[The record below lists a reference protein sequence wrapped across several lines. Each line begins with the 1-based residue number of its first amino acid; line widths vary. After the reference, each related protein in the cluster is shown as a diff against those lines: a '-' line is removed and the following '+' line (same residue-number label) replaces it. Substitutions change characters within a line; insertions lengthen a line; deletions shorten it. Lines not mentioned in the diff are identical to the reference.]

1 MKPTSQMTLD
11 VYFRQCVGI
20 DISKDKFTACLY
32 MYDRAS
38 DVGCCTKSID
48 FANTKSGFN
57 QMVRWSR
64 KEAVKSHP
72 LTYLMEPTGIYYEHL
87 AYHLHRIGQTVYVV
101 LPNKARKFCE
111 SEGIKTKTD
120 AMDARCLALMGC
132 VSRKLKPW
140 SPPAPIYRELR
151 QMTRFHADLC
161 EVRTS
166 VANRLEALNHMEGTT
181 KSVHRN
187 CEKLLQEIDT
197 LMEKNGKAVMKKVAE
212 DKELHANVK
221 RIATA
226 KGLRETT
233 IVCVIAETE
242 GFHYIENRK
251 QLVGYAGLD
260 VKAKQSGKDDPK
272 HCISKKGNAHIRAA
286 LYMPALVAVRY
297 NRQIKA
303 AYDRICQKHPNEK
316 MIGVIAA
323 MRRLLLLI
331 YTLWKNGEEY
341 DEMRDTA
348 HAMRKEE
355 PEQEYSQDDC
365 MGRIDNEPADRD
377 VGDENGEPTLYKKW
391 LRPEATATRDSTE
404 LA

>member
-1 MKPTSQMTLD
+1 MKPASQMRLGEF
-11 VYFRQCVGI
+11 FRQCVGI
-20 DISKDKFTACLY
+20 DISKEKFTACLY

-48 FANTKSGFN
+48 FANTKPGFN

-64 KEAVKSHP
+64 KEAVKGYP
-72 LTYLMEPTGIYYEHL
+72 LTFLMEPTGVYYEHL
-87 AYHLHRIGQTVYVV
+87 AYHLHKIGQPVYVV

-140 SPPAPIYRELR
+140 SPPATIYRELR

-166 VANRLEALNHMEGTT
+166 VVNRMEALDHMEGVS
-181 KSVHRN
+181 KSVRKN
-187 CEKLLQEIDT
+187 CEKLLEGIDA
-197 LMEKNGKAVMKKVAE
+197 LMEKNDKAIMRKVAE
-212 DKELHANVK
+212 DMELLDRVK

-226 KGLRETT
+226 KGLGKAT

-260 VKAKQSGKDDPK
+260 VKAKQSGCEDPK
-272 HCISKKGNAHIRAA
+272 HNISKKGNAHIRAA

-303 AYDRICQKHPNEK
+303 AYSRICQNHPHEK
-316 MIGVIAA
+316 MIGVTAA

-341 DEMRDTA
+341 DETRDTT
-348 HAMRKEE
+348 HTPWKK
-355 PEQEYSQDDC
+355 EQELEYNPEDGIGRTDD
-365 MGRIDNEPADRD
+365 EPADRNA
-377 VGDENGEPTLYKKW
+377 VDENGNP
-391 LRPEATATRDSTE
+391 PF
-404 LA
+404 

>member
-20 DISKDKFTACLY
+20 DVSKDKFTACLY
-32 MYDRAS
+32 MYDRAG

-64 KEAVKSHP
+64 REAVKERP
-72 LTYLMEPTGIYYEHL
+72 LTYLMEPMGVYYEHL
-87 AYHLHRIGQTVYVV
+87 AYHLHKIGQTVYVV

-111 SEGIKTKTD
+111 AEGIKTKTD
-120 AMDARCLALMGC
+120 AMDARCLALLGC
-132 VSRKLKPW
+132 VSRRLKPW

-166 VANRLEALNHMEGTT
+166 VANRMEALDHMEGMAR
-181 KSVHRN
+181 SVHKN
-187 CEKLLQEIDT
+187 CERLLQEIDM
-197 LMEKNGKAVMKKVAE
+197 LMEKNNKAIMEKVAE
-212 DKELHANVK
+212 DRELQDKVR
-221 RIATA
+221 RIAKV
-226 KGLRETT
+226 KGLREPT

-251 QLVGYAGLD
+251 QIVGYAGLD
-260 VKAKQSGKDDPK
+260 VKARQSGKEDPR

-303 AYDRICQKHPNEK
+303 AYGRICQRHPNGK
-316 MIGVIAA
+316 MIGVTAA

-341 DEMRDTA
+341 NETRDKT
-348 HAMRKEE
+348 HTPGKK
-355 PEQEYSQDDC
+355 EQEHEYAPEDC
-365 MGRIDNEPADRD
+365 IGRIGNEPAGWD
-377 VGDENGEPTLYKKW
+377 VVDENGEPPL
-391 LRPEATATRDSTE
+391 
-404 LA
+404 

>member
-20 DISKDKFTACLY
+20 DISKSKFTACLY

-72 LTYLMEPTGIYYEHL
+72 LTYLMEPTGVYYERL
-87 AYHLHRIGQTVYVV
+87 AYHLHKIGQTVYVV

-140 SPPAPIYRELR
+140 SPPAAIYRELR

-161 EVRTS
+161 QVRAS
-166 VANRLEALNHMEGTT
+166 VANRMEALDHMEGTA
-181 KSVHRN
+181 KSVHKN

-197 LMEKNGKAVMKKVAE
+197 LMEKNGKAIMKKVAE
-212 DKELHANVK
+212 DKELEAKVK
-221 RIATA
+221 RIATV
-226 KGLRETT
+226 KGLREPT

-260 VKAKQSGKDDPK
+260 VKAEQSGNEDPK
-272 HCISKKGNAHIRAA
+272 HRISKKGNANIRTA

-303 AYDRICQKHPNEK
+303 AYGRICQKHPNEK
-316 MIGVIAA
+316 MIGVTAA

-341 DEMRDTA
+341 DE
-348 HAMRKEE
+348 
-355 PEQEYSQDDC
+355 
-365 MGRIDNEPADRD
+365 
-377 VGDENGEPTLYKKW
+377 
-391 LRPEATATRDSTE
+391 TRGTMP
-404 LA
+404 L

>member
-20 DISKDKFTACLY
+20 DVSKDKFTACLY
-32 MYDRAS
+32 MYDRAG

-64 KEAVKSHP
+64 REAVKERP
-72 LTYLMEPTGIYYEHL
+72 LTYLMEPTGVYYEHL
-87 AYHLHRIGQTVYVV
+87 AYHLPKIGQTVYVV

-111 SEGIKTKTD
+111 AEGIKTKTD
-120 AMDARCLALMGC
+120 AMDARCLALLGC
-132 VSRKLKPW
+132 VSRRLKPW

-166 VANRLEALNHMEGTT
+166 VANRMEALDHMEGMAR
-181 KSVHRN
+181 SVHKN
-187 CEKLLQEIDT
+187 CERLLQEIDM
-197 LMEKNGKAVMKKVAE
+197 LMEKNNKAIMEKVAE
-212 DKELHANVK
+212 DRELQDKVR
-221 RIATA
+221 RIAKV
-226 KGLRETT
+226 KGLREPT

-251 QLVGYAGLD
+251 QIVGYAGLD
-260 VKAKQSGKDDPK
+260 VKARQSGKEDPR

-303 AYDRICQKHPNEK
+303 AYGRICQRHPNGK
-316 MIGVIAA
+316 MIGVTAA

-341 DEMRDTA
+341 NETRDKT
-348 HAMRKEE
+348 HTPGKK
-355 PEQEYSQDDC
+355 EQEHEYAPEDC
-365 MGRIDNEPADRD
+365 IGRIGNEPAGWD
-377 VGDENGEPTLYKKW
+377 VVDENGEPPL
-391 LRPEATATRDSTE
+391 
-404 LA
+404 

>member
-1 MKPTSQMTLD
+1 MTLD

-20 DISKDKFTACLY
+20 DVSKDKFTACLY
-32 MYDRAS
+32 MYDRAG

-64 KEAVKSHP
+64 REAVKERP
-72 LTYLMEPTGIYYEHL
+72 LTYLMEPTGVYYEHL
-87 AYHLHRIGQTVYVV
+87 AYHLHKIGQTVYVV

-111 SEGIKTKTD
+111 AEGIKTKTD
-120 AMDARCLALMGC
+120 AMDARCLALLGC
-132 VSRKLKPW
+132 VSRRLKPW

-166 VANRLEALNHMEGTT
+166 VANRMEALDHMEGMAR
-181 KSVHRN
+181 SVHKN
-187 CEKLLQEIDT
+187 CERLLQEIDM
-197 LMEKNGKAVMKKVAE
+197 LMEKNNKAIMEKVAE
-212 DKELHANVK
+212 DRELQDKVR
-221 RIATA
+221 RIAKV
-226 KGLRETT
+226 KGLREPT

-251 QLVGYAGLD
+251 QIVGYAGLD
-260 VKAKQSGKDDPK
+260 VKARQSGKEDPR

-286 LYMPALVAVRY
+286 LYMPALVAVSY

-303 AYDRICQKHPNEK
+303 AYGRICQRHPNGK
-316 MIGVIAA
+316 MIGVTAA

-341 DEMRDTA
+341 NETRDKT
-348 HAMRKEE
+348 HTPGKK
-355 PEQEYSQDDC
+355 EQEHEYAPEDC
-365 MGRIDNEPADRD
+365 IGRIGNEPAGWD
-377 VGDENGEPTLYKKW
+377 VVDENGEPPL
-391 LRPEATATRDSTE
+391 
-404 LA
+404 

>member
-1 MKPTSQMTLD
+1 MTLD

-20 DISKDKFTACLY
+20 DVSKDKFTASLY
-32 MYDRAS
+32 MYDRAG

-64 KEAVKSHP
+64 REAVKERP
-72 LTYLMEPTGIYYEHL
+72 LTYLMEPTGVYYEHL
-87 AYHLHRIGQTVYVV
+87 AYHLHKIGQTVYVV

-111 SEGIKTKTD
+111 AEGIKTKTD
-120 AMDARCLALMGC
+120 AMDARCLALLGC
-132 VSRKLKPW
+132 VSRRLKPW

-166 VANRLEALNHMEGTT
+166 VANRMEALDHMEGMVR
-181 KSVHRN
+181 SVHKN
-187 CEKLLQEIDT
+187 CERLLQEIDM
-197 LMEKNGKAVMKKVAE
+197 LMEKNNKAIMEKVAE
-212 DKELHANVK
+212 DRELQDKVR
-221 RIATA
+221 RIAKV
-226 KGLRETT
+226 KGLREPT

-251 QLVGYAGLD
+251 QIVGYAGLD
-260 VKAKQSGKDDPK
+260 VKARQSGKEDPR

-303 AYDRICQKHPNEK
+303 AYGRICQRHPNGK
-316 MIGVIAA
+316 MIGVTAA

-341 DEMRDTA
+341 DETRDKT
-348 HAMRKEE
+348 HTPGKK
-355 PEQEYSQDDC
+355 EQEHEYAPEDC
-365 MGRIDNEPADRD
+365 IGRIGNEPAGWD
-377 VGDENGEPTLYKKW
+377 VVDENGEPPL
-391 LRPEATATRDSTE
+391 
-404 LA
+404 

>member
-20 DISKDKFTACLY
+20 DVSKDKFTACLY
-32 MYDRAS
+32 MYDRAG

-64 KEAVKSHP
+64 REAVKERP
-72 LTYLMEPTGIYYEHL
+72 LTYLMEPTGVYYEHL
-87 AYHLHRIGQTVYVV
+87 AYHLHKIGQTVYVV

-111 SEGIKTKTD
+111 AEGIKTKTD
-120 AMDARCLALMGC
+120 AMDARCLALLGC
-132 VSRKLKPW
+132 VSRRLKPW

-166 VANRLEALNHMEGTT
+166 VTNRMEALDHMEGMAR
-181 KSVHRN
+181 SVHKN
-187 CEKLLQEIDT
+187 CERLLQEIDM
-197 LMEKNGKAVMKKVAE
+197 LMEKNNKAIMEKVAE
-212 DKELHANVK
+212 DRELQDKVR
-221 RIATA
+221 RIAKV
-226 KGLRETT
+226 KGLREPT

-251 QLVGYAGLD
+251 QIVGYAGLD
-260 VKAKQSGKDDPK
+260 VKARQSGKEDPR

-303 AYDRICQKHPNEK
+303 AYGRICQRHPNGK
-316 MIGVIAA
+316 MIGVTAA

-341 DEMRDTA
+341 NETRDKT
-348 HAMRKEE
+348 HTPGKK
-355 PEQEYSQDDC
+355 EQEHEYAPEDC
-365 MGRIDNEPADRD
+365 IGRIGNEPAGWD
-377 VGDENGEPTLYKKW
+377 VVDENGEPPL
-391 LRPEATATRDSTE
+391 
-404 LA
+404 

>member
-1 MKPTSQMTLD
+1 MTLD

-20 DISKDKFTACLY
+20 DVSKDKFTACLY
-32 MYDRAS
+32 MYDRAG

-64 KEAVKSHP
+64 REAVKERP
-72 LTYLMEPTGIYYEHL
+72 LTYLMEPTGVYYEHL
-87 AYHLHRIGQTVYVV
+87 AYHLHKIGQTVYVV

-111 SEGIKTKTD
+111 AEGIKTKTD
-120 AMDARCLALMGC
+120 AMDARCLALLGC
-132 VSRKLKPW
+132 VSRRLKPW

-166 VANRLEALNHMEGTT
+166 VANRMEALDHMEGMAR
-181 KSVHRN
+181 SVHKN
-187 CEKLLQEIDT
+187 CERLLQEIDM
-197 LMEKNGKAVMKKVAE
+197 LMEKNNKAIMEKVAE
-212 DKELHANVK
+212 DRELQDKVR
-221 RIATA
+221 RIAKV
-226 KGLRETT
+226 KGLREPT
-233 IVCVIAETE
+233 IVCVIAETK

-251 QLVGYAGLD
+251 QIVGYAGLD
-260 VKAKQSGKDDPK
+260 VKARQSGKEDPR

-303 AYDRICQKHPNEK
+303 AYGRICQRHPNGK
-316 MIGVIAA
+316 MIGVTAA

-341 DEMRDTA
+341 NETRDKT
-348 HAMRKEE
+348 HTPGKK
-355 PEQEYSQDDC
+355 EQEHEYAPEDC
-365 MGRIDNEPADRD
+365 IGRIGNEPAGWD
-377 VGDENGEPTLYKKW
+377 VVDENGEPPL
-391 LRPEATATRDSTE
+391 
-404 LA
+404 

>member
-20 DISKDKFTACLY
+20 DVSKDKFTACLY
-32 MYDRAS
+32 MYDRAG

-64 KEAVKSHP
+64 REAVKERP
-72 LTYLMEPTGIYYEHL
+72 LTYLMEPTGVYYEHL
-87 AYHLHRIGQTVYVV
+87 AYHLHKIGQTVYVV

-111 SEGIKTKTD
+111 AEGIKTKTD
-120 AMDARCLALMGC
+120 AMDARCLALLGC
-132 VSRKLKPW
+132 VSRRLKPW
-140 SPPAPIYRELR
+140 GPPAPIYRELR

-166 VANRLEALNHMEGTT
+166 VANRMEALDHMEGMAR
-181 KSVHRN
+181 SVHKN
-187 CEKLLQEIDT
+187 CERLLQEIDM
-197 LMEKNGKAVMKKVAE
+197 LMEKNNKAIMEKVAE
-212 DKELHANVK
+212 DRELQDKVR
-221 RIATA
+221 RIAKV
-226 KGLRETT
+226 KGLREPT

-251 QLVGYAGLD
+251 QIVGYAGLD
-260 VKAKQSGKDDPK
+260 VKARQSGKEDPR

-303 AYDRICQKHPNEK
+303 AYGRICQRHPNGK
-316 MIGVIAA
+316 MIGVTAA

-341 DEMRDTA
+341 NETRDKT
-348 HAMRKEE
+348 HTPGKK
-355 PEQEYSQDDC
+355 EQEHEYAPEDC
-365 MGRIDNEPADRD
+365 IGRIGNEPAGWD
-377 VGDENGEPTLYKKW
+377 VVDENGEPPL
-391 LRPEATATRDSTE
+391 
-404 LA
+404 